1 MSSTSCRWRWGLEC
15 CCSVASGSGS
25 GGPRPLLQSR
35 PDRRRAPPRRQGTGG
50 VSVQLARILSA
61 YIARQ
66 FFSWFAGVFGTMVAV
81 TFLLDYLELLRRGGG
96 RAQANWGV
104 LLEMA
109 ALKMPHTAQ
118 EVMPFAILFG
128 TMLAFWRLTRSNELV
143 VARAAGVS
151 VWQFLMPAVLV
162 ALLVGVIAVTVFNPI
177 ASTMEARFEKLD
189 NRILRQTA
197 DPMTLSQRGLWLRQS
212 DMAEGQVLIHGE
224 RRAAPELL
232 LDAVTV
238 FFIDRLMAFTSRIEA
253 KSARLEN
260 GFWLV
265 EDGQRFRPGEAPEPF
280 SQLRLPT
287 KLTTAKIEESLASPD
302 TMSFWDLPGF
312 ISLLEQSGFSAE
324 RHRLHFN
331 VLLARP
337 FLFCAMV
344 LVAATFSL
352 RMQRRG
358 GATLMIVSGVG
369 AGFLLYFLSDIVF
382 ALGLAA
388 KIPVLLAAWTPTGV
402 RMIFGA
408 SMLLHLEDG

>member
-1 MSSTSCRWRWGLEC
+1 ML
-15 CCSVASGSGS
+15 
-25 GGPRPLLQSR
+25 
-35 PDRRRAPPRRQGTGG
+35 
-50 VSVQLARILSA
+50 I
-61 YIARQ
+61 
-66 FFSWFAGVFGTMVAV
+66 V

-143 VARAAGVS
+143 VARASGVS
-151 VWQFLMPAVLV
+151 VWQFLTPAILV
-162 ALLVGVIAVTVFNPI
+162 ALLAGVLAVTVFNPV
-177 ASTMEARFEKLD
+177 ASTMEASYEKLD
-189 NRILRQTA
+189 ARILRQSG
-197 DPMTLSQRGLWLRQS
+197 DPLTLSSTGLWLRQS
-212 DMAEGQVLIHGE
+212 DAADGQILIHGE
-224 RRAAPELL
+224 RVAGRE
-232 LDAVTV
+232 
-238 FFIDRLMAFTSRIEA
+238 
-253 KSARLEN
+253 
-260 GFWLV
+260 
-265 EDGQRFRPGEAPEPF
+265 
-280 SQLRLPT
+280 LRLPT

-312 ISLLEQSGFSAE
+312 ITLLEQSGFSAE

-331 VLLARP
+331 ILLARP

-352 RMQRRG
+352 RMARRG
-358 GATLMIVSGVG
+358 GATRMIVSGVV
-369 AGFLLYFLSDIVF
+369 AGFLLYFVSDIVF
-382 ALGLAA
+382 ALGLSA

-402 RMIFGA
+402 SMIFGA

>member
-25 GGPRPLLQSR
+25 GGLRPLLQSR

-50 VSVQLARILSA
+50 VSVQVARILSA

-66 FFSWFAGVFGTMVAV
+66 FFTWFAGVFGTMVAV
-81 TFLLDYLELLRRGGG
+81 TFLLDYLELLRRAGG
-96 RAQANWGV
+96 RAQAGWGV

-143 VARAAGVS
+143 VARASGVS
-151 VWQFLMPAVLV
+151 VWQFLTPAVLV
-162 ALLVGVIAVTVFNPI
+162 ALLAGVIAVTVFNPI
-177 ASTMEARFEKLD
+177 ASTMEASYEKLES
-189 NRILRQTA
+189 RILRQSA
-197 DPMTLSQRGLWLRQS
+197 DPLTLSIGGLW
-212 DMAEGQVLIHGE
+212 
-224 RRAAPELL
+224 
-232 LDAVTV
+232 
-238 FFIDRLMAFTSRIEA
+238 
-253 KSARLEN
+253 
-260 GFWLV
+260 
-265 EDGQRFRPGEAPEPF
+265 
-280 SQLRLPT
+280 LPT

-312 ISLLEQSGFSAE
+312 ITLLEQSGFSAE

-388 KIPVLLAAWTPTGV
+388 KIPVLLAAWTPTAV
-402 RMIFGA
+402 SLIFGT